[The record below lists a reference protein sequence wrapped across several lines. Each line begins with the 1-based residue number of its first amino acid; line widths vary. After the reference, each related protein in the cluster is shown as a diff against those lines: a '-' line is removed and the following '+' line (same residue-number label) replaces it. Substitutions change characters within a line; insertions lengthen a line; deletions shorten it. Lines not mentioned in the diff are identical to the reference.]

1 MTVLAI
7 MLAGATG
14 AVLRFVIDAAVKHR
28 RTVSFPWA
36 TIVINVTGS
45 LLLGVLAGLVIFGG
59 APNSLQQIAGT
70 GFCGG
75 YTTFSTASF
84 ETVRLAQQRHSVKAL
99 ANAVGSLVVSV
110 GACAAGLLLAWV
122 LTQRS

>member
-1 MTVLAI
+1 MTVLAV

-14 AVLRFVIDAAVKHR
+14 ALLRFLIDAAVKHR

-36 TIVINVTGS
+36 TVIINVTGS
-45 LLLGVLAGLVIFGG
+45 LLLGVLAGLVIFDG
-59 APNSLQQIAGT
+59 APNSLQQIVGT

-84 ETVRLAQQRHSVKAL
+84 ETVRLAQQRHSIKAL
-99 ANAVGSLVVSV
+99 ANAVGSLVASV
-110 GACAAGLLLAWV
+110 GACIAGLVLAWT
-122 LTQRS
+122 LS